1 MPTKKI
7 ETVLVIVAHPDD
19 ETLWAGG
26 TFLLHPEWKCYVIS
40 MCRGGDPERA
50 QRFRKA
56 LEILKADG
64 AMADLD
70 DGPDQIPL
78 LPKEL
83 ESTIMN
89 LVPSTS
95 FDLLITHNPKG
106 EYTHH
111 LRHEEVSKAVID
123 LWNEGKIAARNL
135 WTFAYQ
141 DADGTYFPEAMKDA
155 GILILLPLDI
165 WNQKYQILTCTYGFA
180 PVSWEAK
187 ACPKTEAFN
196 QIHKAKPFE
205 ITIF

>member
-1 MPTKKI
+1 MPTKNI

-26 TFLLHPEWKCYVIS
+26 IILMHPEWKCYVIS
-40 MCRGGDPERA
+40 VCRGGDAERA

-78 LPKEL
+78 SPQEL
-83 ESTIMN
+83 ESTILN
-89 LVPSTS
+89 LVPSTL
-95 FDLLITHNPKG
+95 FDLLITHHPKG

-111 LRHEEVSKAVID
+111 LRHEEVSKAVVD
-123 LWNEGKIAARNL
+123 LWNEGKIAARKL

-141 DADGTYFPEAMKDA
+141 DADGVYFPEAMKDA
-155 GILILLPLDI
+155 GIVITLPLDI
-165 WNQKYQILTCTYGFA
+165 WNQKYRIITQTYGFA

-187 ACPKTEAFN
+187 TCPKTEAFN
-196 QIHKAKPFE
+196 QIHEAKPFE

>member
-1 MPTKKI
+1 MPTKNI
-7 ETVLVIVAHPDD
+7 ETVLLIVAHPDD

-26 TFLLHPEWKCYVIS
+26 AILLHPEWKCFVIS
-40 MCRGGDPERA
+40 TCRGGDAERA
-50 QRFRKA
+50 HRFRKA

-78 LPKEL
+78 SPQEL
-83 ESTIMN
+83 ESTI
-89 LVPSTS
+89 LDLLPSTP
-95 FDLLITHNPKG
+95 FDLLITHHPKG

-111 LRHEEVSKAVID
+111 LRHEEVSKAVVD

-141 DADGTYFPEAMKDA
+141 DADGAYFPEAMKDA
-155 GILILLPLDI
+155 GILILLPLEI
-165 WNQKYQILTCTYGFA
+165 WNQKYQIITQTYGFA
-180 PVSWEAK
+180 AVSWEAK

-205 ITIF
+205 ITTF